1 MKPTKKANSNQL
13 EMGHLL
19 EPIAAHWYAKKTGNI
34 VTVDTNLY
42 QHADHPYALAN
53 FDRRFTRASDGE
65 PGILECKSCTFHKAD
80 EWADGAIP
88 IYYELQLRFYL
99 AVADVNIGSFSAIWG
114 NNPDNDLAIPDI
126 VRDKGKEDMIFERL
140 EEWIWSLENDKP
152 PTMAGVAP
160 KLALES
166 LARIYGTSAKGLPT
180 VEFSPKYETDL
191 RRIALLQGK
200 ISEAS
205 AEIKSYEKEIEAR
218 SVRIAEVMKE
228 HEHGVLETTT
238 DKLLIDFVTRTTK
251 RPDSKALKEKYPTVY
266 EDVLNAS
273 HSRKVKVSVQ
283 PI

>member
-1 MKPTKKANSNQL
+1 
-13 EMGHLL
+13 
-19 EPIAAHWYAKKTGNI
+19 
-34 VTVDTNLY
+34 
-42 QHADHPYALAN
+42 
-53 FDRRFTRASDGE
+53 
-65 PGILECKSCTFHKAD
+65 
-80 EWADGAIP
+80 
-88 IYYELQLRFYL
+88 
-99 AVADVNIGSFSAIWG
+99 
-114 NNPDNDLAIPDI
+114 
-126 VRDKGKEDMIFERL
+126 MIFERL

>member
-1 MKPTKKANSNQL
+1 MKPPKKANSNQL

-218 SVRIAEVMKE
+218 SVRIAEVMKD